1 MLTARPSSETIK
13 RGVLG
18 EFLLEVKSV
27 NGFAGD
33 VSISCTGGPPKSVCR
48 DFPADG
54 ACEGQSSGAG
64 AIKDPV
70 AAATS
75 AASSAVGTSSI
86 GAYLATIYACSP
98 RSPCNKWR
106 ATHVR
111 VDSIEDLEAIEIRY
125 RTNGDGI
132 AEIQNLA
139 VRVRERGPQGKT
151 PGVRITRAH
160 EVGPVTGYLL
170 GDFSV

>member
-1 MLTARPSSETIK
+1 
-13 RGVLG
+13 VLG

-86 GAYLATIYACSP
+86 GAYLATNLRLLAAITLQQMACHA
-98 RSPCNKWR
+98 RSCRQHRRP
-106 ATHVR
+106 
-111 VDSIEDLEAIEIRY
+111 
-125 RTNGDGI
+125 
-132 AEIQNLA
+132 
-139 VRVRERGPQGKT
+139 
-151 PGVRITRAH
+151 
-160 EVGPVTGYLL
+160 
-170 GDFSV
+170 